1 MKKILLENMNWYAII
16 EEESDKMTTIYFMRH
31 SETLKYNNTN
41 NSDSLQI
48 QNEKWPL
55 TEKGESIAKEKSR
68 IEELQNFDI
77 VYSSNYVRA
86 ISTAKY
92 FTLDKINIDERF
104 GERKFGINSWDELPV
119 DFGERQFNDFNYK
132 IGNGESINDVVKREE
147 EALINVLNN
156 NKDKKILIVG
166 HSTALAALFSKWCKI
181 DYTGP
186 YTFNG
191 KELFDGKWNYC
202 ETFKLEFDN
211 DNNLVSIMN
220 IR

>member
-1 MKKILLENMNWYAII
+1 MAK
-16 EEESDKMTTIYFMRH
+16 IYFMRH
-31 SETLKYNNTN
+31 SETLKYNNIN

-55 TEKGESIAKEKSR
+55 TEKGENIAKEKSR

-119 DFGERQFNDFNYK
+119 GFEERQFNDFNYK
-132 IGNGESINDVVKREE
+132 IGNGESINDVIKREE

-181 DYTGP
+181 NYVGA
-186 YTFNG
+186 YKFND
-191 KELFDGKWNYC
+191 KEFFDGKWNYC
-202 ETFKLEFDN
+202 ETFRLIFDN

>member
-1 MKKILLENMNWYAII
+1 
-16 EEESDKMTTIYFMRH
+16 MTTIYFMRH
-31 SETLKYNNTN
+31 SEALKYNNIN

-55 TEKGESIAKEKSR
+55 TEKGENIAKEKSR

>member
-1 MKKILLENMNWYAII
+1 MA
-16 EEESDKMTTIYFMRH
+16 TIYFMRH
-31 SETLKYNNTN
+31 SEVLKYNNIN
-41 NSDSLQI
+41 NIDSLQI

-55 TEKGESIAKEKSR
+55 TEKGENIAKEKSR
-68 IEELQNFDI
+68 IEELQNFEI

-92 FTLDKINIDERF
+92 FTFDKINIDERF
-104 GERKFGINSWDELPV
+104 GERKFGINSWDELPA

>member
-1 MKKILLENMNWYAII
+1 M
-16 EEESDKMTTIYFMRH
+16 
-31 SETLKYNNTN
+31 
-41 NSDSLQI
+41 
-48 QNEKWPL
+48 
-55 TEKGESIAKEKSR
+55 
-68 IEELQNFDI
+68 
-77 VYSSNYVRA
+77 
-86 ISTAKY
+86 
-92 FTLDKINIDERF
+92 
-104 GERKFGINSWDELPV
+104 
-119 DFGERQFNDFNYK
+119 
-132 IGNGESINDVVKREE
+132 
-147 EALINVLNN
+147 
-156 NKDKKILIVG
+156 IVG

>member
-1 MKKILLENMNWYAII
+1 
-16 EEESDKMTTIYFMRH
+16 MTIVYFMRH
-31 SETLKYNNTN
+31 SETLKYNNIN
-41 NSDSLQI
+41 NSDSLQL

-55 TEKGESIAKEKSR
+55 TENGENIAKEKSR

-104 GERKFGINSWDELPV
+104 GERKFGINSWDELPA
-119 DFGERQFNDFNYK
+119 DFGKRQFNDFNYK
-132 IGNGESINDVVKREE
+132 IGNGESINEVIKREE
-147 EALINVLNN
+147 EALSDILNN
-156 NKDKKILIVG
+156 YKEKKILIVG

-181 DYTGP
+181 SYTGS